1 MVSRPLALLKDQEN
15 DDKNDKNGQ
24 HPSPAKTI
32 KEAALENQTKVTA
45 SNSK

>member
-1 MVSRPLALLKDQEN
+1 MLASPLALPKDQKN

-45 SNSK
+45 RNSK